1 MRSGIILVM
10 QMCDIYQE
18 VCPFNRERGTRDLGF
33 GTRDNA
39 MTGRADA
46 PSSADLMTERA
57 DDARVPLSVFSAAPT
72 HSEDEAERGREGQGG
87 GVVHG
92 AYPTSEPA
100 FQPRAIASNI
110 KLTDLLYVTQ
120 EQFSAAFKGSAVK
133 RAKRRG
139 LLRNAAVALVGRD
152 DPEVIAALE
161 HALDDPEELV
171 RKAAKWVL
179 TSNKSVQ

>member
-1 MRSGIILVM
+1 MFSAAPTHSEDEAERG
-10 QMCDIYQE
+10 
-18 VCPFNRERGTRDLGF
+18 RERLGE
-33 GTRDNA
+33 GETK
-39 MTGRADA
+39 
-46 PSSADLMTERA
+46 
-57 DDARVPLSVFSAAPT
+57 VPLPVFSAAPT